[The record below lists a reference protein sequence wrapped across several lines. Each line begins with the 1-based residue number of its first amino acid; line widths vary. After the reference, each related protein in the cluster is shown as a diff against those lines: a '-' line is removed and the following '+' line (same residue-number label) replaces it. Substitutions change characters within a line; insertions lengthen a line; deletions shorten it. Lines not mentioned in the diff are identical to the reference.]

1 MFQIHQPD
9 VVLLDLVLPDMNGTE
24 VLRRLRQNTLGKS
37 LPIIVISAQG
47 EVDPSEALRGTV
59 HIAKA
64 GGVMPVET
72 TQLIQ
77 VVLDMSTRLGACEET
92 TSGHKAAE
100 G

>member
-1 MFQIHQPD
+1 
-9 VVLLDLVLPDMNGTE
+9 
-24 VLRRLRQNTLGKS
+24 
-37 LPIIVISAQG
+37 
-47 EVDPSEALRGTV
+47 
-59 HIAKA
+59 
-64 GGVMPVET
+64 MPVET